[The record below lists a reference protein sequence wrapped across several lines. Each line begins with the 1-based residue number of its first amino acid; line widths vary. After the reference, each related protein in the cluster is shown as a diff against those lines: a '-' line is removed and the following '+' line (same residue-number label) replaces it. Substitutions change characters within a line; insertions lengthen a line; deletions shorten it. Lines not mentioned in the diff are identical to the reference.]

1 MPYRSEFLQPSVV
14 KCGGMIFEYSF
25 WAGAALQGMSSE
37 HPFGVQ
43 EGAVRSELSISLCL
57 GCQSSLFL
65 FSGGTWAYWAVLLL
79 PAGVCEIN
87 TPSVVVGTEP
97 ARPWS
102 GAGQGWKRK
111 ASAGKKLLRAV
122 LTAEAA

>member
-14 KCGGMIFEYSF
+14 KCGGMNFEYSF

-65 FSGGTWAYWAVLLL
+65 FSGGRGHTGQYFCCLLVSVKSTHHLLL
-79 PAGVCEIN
+79 
-87 TPSVVVGTEP
+87 
-97 ARPWS
+97 
-102 GAGQGWKRK
+102 
-111 ASAGKKLLRAV
+111 
-122 LTAEAA
+122 

>member
-1 MPYRSEFLQPSVV
+1 
-14 KCGGMIFEYSF
+14 
-25 WAGAALQGMSSE
+25 MSSK

-43 EGAVRSELSISLCL
+43 EGAVQSELSIRLCL
-57 GCQSSLFL
+57 GCQSSIFL
-65 FSGGTWAYWAVLLL
+65 FPGGTWAYCMIFLLL
-79 PAGVCEIN
+79 PAGACEIN
-87 TPSVVVGTEP
+87 TRYVVVGTEP

>member
-14 KCGGMIFEYSF
+14 KCGGMNFEYSF
-25 WAGAALQGMSSE
+25 WAGAALQGMSSK

-43 EGAVRSELSISLCL
+43 EGAVRCELSISLCL
-57 GCQSSLFL
+57 GCQSSIFL

-79 PAGVCEIN
+79 PAGVCEVN

-97 ARPWS
+97 ERPWS
-102 GAGQGWKRK
+102 GAGYGGKRK
-111 ASAGKKLLRAV
+111 ACTGEKLL
-122 LTAEAA
+122 